1 MADGARTSR
10 AVEAA
15 RARRT
20 ARAAADV
27 VRVRWFIDEVCQQVR
42 IPLKARVKLATTY
55 LMNKVVLNLSTPVRK
70 IVTYSMHSKVVG
82 GKAKLVSRVRVD
94 PASRSRPGEFPRA
107 DTTQLMR
114 TIFTDYQ
121 EPETGAFAG
130 FVGTPLD
137 YGLVLEIRKQR
148 SFLVRTLN
156 EERPN
161 IMKILTGPIR

>member
-1 MADGARTSR
+1 MADEARASA

-15 RARRT
+15 RVRRT

-27 VRVRWFIDEVCQQVR
+27 VRIRWFIDEVCQQVR
-42 IPLKARVKLATTY
+42 IPLKSRVKLATTY
-55 LMNKVVLNLSTPVRK
+55 LMNRVVLNLSTPVRK
-70 IVTYSMHSKVVG
+70 IVSYSLHAKVAG
-82 GKAKLVSRVRVD
+82 GKAKMVSRVRVD
-94 PASRSRPGEFPRA
+94 PASRSKPGEYPRA
-107 DTTQLMR
+107 DTTQLMK
-114 TIFTDYQ
+114 TIFTTYQ
-121 EPETGAFAG
+121 EPDDGSFAG

>member
-1 MADGARTSR
+1 MADEARASA

-27 VRVRWFIDEVCQQVR
+27 VRVRWFIDEVCQQIR
-42 IPLKARVKLATTY
+42 MPLKARVKLATTY
-55 LMNKVVLNLSTPVRK
+55 LMNRVVLNLSTPVRK
-70 IVTYSMHSKVVG
+70 IVTYSMHAKVAG

-94 PASRSRPGEFPRA
+94 PSSRSKPGGFPHA

-114 TIFTDYQ
+114 TIFATYQ
-121 EPETGAFAG
+121 EPDDGSFAG

-137 YGLVLEIRKQR
+137 YGLELEMLRQR

-161 IMKILTGPIR
+161 ITKILTGPIR